1 MFTNKNPEGRYIYCI
16 VESDEKKDF
25 GQVGIEDTPV
35 YTLPTQNVDAVIQR
49 CEPKLYKAEDKEKTT
64 EWFLTHQYVIDLATE
79 EFGTVIPMAFNTI
92 FTGDDE
98 TVTDWLSARY
108 RHLRK
113 LLERLEGK
121 QQYGIQFFL
130 ENAFVREALEENDE
144 IQRFKRALETNS
156 GGAACLFKI
165 LREKRLMLMRY
176 QAKKL
181 YTTVREMVDEIR
193 LEPTE
198 KGIPEKLQDKLMIL
212 NLSCLVQKNKLHA
225 VANTLRQINQQE
237 GLTVRFTG
245 PWPPYSFVSELKS
258 QKSWLDR

>member
-1 MFTNKNPEGRYIYCI
+1 MSSNKKPEGRYVYCI
-16 VESDEKKDF
+16 VASDEKTNF
-25 GQVGIEDTPV
+25 GQVGIEDSLV
-35 YTLPTQNVDAVIQR
+35 YTLPAQNVGAVIQC
-49 CEPKLYKAEDKEKTT
+49 CEPKLYQARDKGKMA

-79 EFGTVIPMAFNTI
+79 EFGNVIPLAFNTI

-108 RHLRK
+108 GHLHK

-130 ENAFVREALEENDE
+130 EKDFGRKVIEENDE
-144 IQRFKRALETNS
+144 IQRFRRALETNS
-156 GGAACLFKI
+156 GGATWLFKI
-165 LREKRLMLMRY
+165 LREKRLVLMRY

-181 YTTVREMVDEIR
+181 YTAIREIVDQIR

-198 KGIPEKLQDKLMIL
+198 KGISEKMQDKLMIL
-212 NLSCLVQKNKLHA
+212 NLSCLVQKTKLHN

-245 PWPPYSFVSELKS
+245 PWPPYSFVGELKS

>member
-1 MFTNKNPEGRYIYCI
+1 MSSNKNPEARYIYCI

-25 GQVGIEDTPV
+25 GQVGIEDTLV

-64 EWFLTHQYVIDLATE
+64 EWLLTHQYVIDLATE
-79 EFGTVIPMAFNTI
+79 EFGTVIPLAFNTI

-98 TVTDWLSARY
+98 TVTDWLNVRY
-108 RHLRK
+108 RHLRT

-130 ENAFVREALEENDE
+130 ENDFVREAVEENDE
-144 IQRFKRALETNS
+144 IQRWRREVETNS
-156 GGAACLFKI
+156 GGAAWLLKI

-181 YTTVREMVDEIR
+181 YTTVREIVDEIK
-193 LEPTE
+193 LEPAE
-198 KGIPEKLQDKLMIL
+198 KGIPEKWQDKLMIL
-212 NLSCLVQKNKLHA
+212 NLSCLVYKNKLDT

-237 GLTVRFTG
+237 GLAVRFTG